1 MEKRT
6 LIAVILSAF
15 FLLAWYAIFPPKP
28 PVTVPVEQVQTLTET
43 TADDKTA
50 DVQAEIPAVVPQL
63 SDIAVD
69 LSSTGNDVTVETDL
83 YKAVFSTKGA
93 VIKYWELKKYKDDGG
108 MPVVLLKKP
117 GIISPLSILFESSNR
132 DLPQS
137 LTYSSTSDG
146 LLLSESGRK
155 EGEITFSYD
164 NSGIAIKKRLI
175 FHNDDYRVD
184 VSIDTS
190 NTPEYMVPVGTEFG
204 IFDMESGMRTHAGP
218 ILLIDAKLEKFQDK
232 DSDKYLTGPIRWI
245 AQEDKYFTAAIMPQT
260 PIIGASFW
268 KETGKAEIGFK
279 LASGKQDLVL
289 YAGPKEYDRLKNL
302 DMGLESIIDFGWFSI
317 VAQPLFWALK
327 FLYKFIG
334 NYGWTIII
342 MTIIIRIP
350 FIPLLQ
356 KSQQSMK
363 KMQKIQPLM
372 AEIKEQFKKDPQRQQ
387 KEIML
392 LYKKHKVNPLGGCLP
407 MLLQIPVFIA
417 LYNVLLQTI
426 ELRGAP
432 FMFWITDL
440 SAKDPFYV
448 LPIVMGASMVVQ
460 QKMTPTTADPMQAKI
475 MMFLPVIFT
484 VMFLNFPSGL
494 VIYWLVNNLLAIGQQ
509 YFVNKQPE

>member
-6 LIAVILSAF
+6 LIAVVLSAF

-28 PVTVPVEQVQTLTET
+28 PVKAPAEQVQTQTET
-43 TADDKTA
+43 KADEKKA
-50 DVQAEIPAVVPQL
+50 DSSLQVTSPAPLLNSITPEISAG
-63 SDIAVD
+63 S
-69 LSSTGNDVTVETDL
+69 DVTVETDL

-93 VIKYWELKKYKDDGG
+93 VIKYWELKKYHDNNG

-117 GIISPLSILFESSNR
+117 GIISPLSILFENSNR

-137 LTYSSTSDG
+137 IIFSPTSDR
-146 LLLSESGRK
+146 LVLSEGRK
-155 EGEITFSYD
+155 EGEITFSYE
-164 NSGIAIKKRLI
+164 NSGVSISKRLL
-175 FHNDDYRVD
+175 FHNDDYKVD
-184 VSIDTS
+184 VSIETA
-190 NTPEYMVPVGTEFG
+190 NTPDYMVPVGTGFG
-204 IFDMESGMRTHAGP
+204 IFDMESSMRTHSGP
-218 ILLIDAKLEKFQDK
+218 ILLIDAKLEKFTDK
-232 DSDKYLTGPIRWI
+232 DSNKYLTGPIRWI

-260 PIIGASFW
+260 PIIGANFW
-268 KETGKAEIGFK
+268 KEADKHEIGFK
-279 LASGKQDLVL
+279 LASGKQNLIL
-289 YAGPKEYDRLKNL
+289 YAGPKEHDRLQNL
-302 DMGLESIIDFGWFSI
+302 NMGLEHIIDFGWFSI

-327 FLYKFIG
+327 YLYRFVG

-363 KMQKIQPLM
+363 KMQKIQPMM
-372 AEIKEQFKKDPQRQQ
+372 AEIKEQYKKDPQRQQ
-387 KEIML
+387 KEMML

-432 FMFWITDL
+432 FTLWITDL
-440 SAKDPFYV
+440 SAKDPYYV

-460 QKMTPTTADPMQAKI
+460 QKMTPTTADPTQAKI
-475 MMFLPVIFT
+475 MMFLPVVFT

-494 VIYWLVNNLLAIGQQ
+494 VVYWFVNNLLAIGQQ

>member
-6 LIAVILSAF
+6 LIAVVLSAF
-15 FLLAWYAIFPPKP
+15 FLLAWYALFPPKQ
-28 PVTVPVEQVQTLTET
+28 PVPIPVVEQTQTET
-43 TADDKTA
+43 AIDENKTEA
-50 DVQAEIPAVVPQL
+50 PGQAPAVVPIL
-63 SDIAVD
+63 SDIAAD
-69 LSSTGNDVTVETDL
+69 ITSTGSDVVVETDL

-93 VIKYWELKKYKDDGG
+93 VIKYWELKQYKDDSG

-117 GIISPLSILFESSNR
+117 GLISPLSILFESSNR
-132 DLPQS
+132 DIPQN
-137 LTYSSTSDG
+137 LIYSSTSDG
-146 LLLSESGRK
+146 LVLSKDRK
-155 EGEITFSYD
+155 KDGEITFSYE
-164 NSGIAIKKRLI
+164 NGGISITKRLT
-175 FHNDDYRVD
+175 FHNNDYRVD
-184 VSIDTS
+184 VSIDTA
-190 NTPEYMVPVGTEFG
+190 NTPDYMIPVGTEFG
-204 IFDMESGMRTHAGP
+204 IFDMEGGQSTHAGP
-218 ILLIDAKLEKFQDK
+218 IYLIESKLEKFTEK
-232 DSDKYLTGPIRWI
+232 DDNKYQTGNIRWI

-260 PIIGASFW
+260 PIIGVNFW
-268 KETGKAEIGFK
+268 KESDKPEIGFK
-279 LASGKQDLVL
+279 LASGKQNLVL

-327 FLYKFIG
+327 YLYKFIG

-363 KMQKIQPLM
+363 KMQKIQPMM
-372 AEIKEQFKKDPQRQQ
+372 AELKEQHKKDPQKQQ

-440 SAKDPFYV
+440 SVKDPFYV

-475 MMFLPVIFT
+475 MMFLPVVFT

-509 YFVNKQPE
+509 YFVNKSPE

>member
-6 LIAVILSAF
+6 LIAVVLSAF
-15 FLLAWYAIFPPKP
+15 FLLAWYALFPPKP
-28 PVTVPVEQVQTLTET
+28 PVTVPVEQVQT
-43 TADDKTA
+43 
-50 DVQAEIPAVVPQL
+50 QAETKIDENKAETPSPVPL
-63 SDIAVD
+63 PTDIVAETA
-69 LSSTGNDVTVETDL
+69 STGSDVIVETDL
-83 YKAVFSTKGA
+83 YKAVLSTKGA
-93 VIKYWELKKYKDDGG
+93 VIKYWELKKYNDDKD

-117 GIISPLSILFESSNR
+117 GAISPLSILFESSNR
-132 DLPQS
+132 DLPQG
-137 LTYSSTSDG
+137 LIYSSTGDR
-146 LLLSESGRK
+146 LVLSEGGIK
-155 EGEITFSYD
+155 DGEITFRYENQGVSI
-164 NSGIAIKKRLI
+164 SKRLI
-175 FHNDDYRVD
+175 FHNDDYKVD
-184 VSIDTS
+184 VSIETA
-190 NTPEYMVPVGTEFG
+190 NTPDYTVPVGTGFG
-204 IFDMESGMRTHAGP
+204 IFDMESGMRTHAGST
-218 ILLIDAKLEKFQDK
+218 LLIDAKLEKFTDK
-232 DSDKYLTGPIRWI
+232 DSNKYLTGPVRWI

-260 PIIGASFW
+260 PVTGASFW
-268 KETGKAEIGFK
+268 KEADRSEIGFK
-279 LASGKQDLVL
+279 LASGRQNLVL
-289 YAGPKEYDRLKNL
+289 YAGPKEHDRLKNL
-302 DMGLESIIDFGWFSI
+302 NMGLEHIIDFGWFSI

-327 FLYKFIG
+327 FLHKYVG

-363 KMQKIQPLM
+363 KMQKIQPMM

-387 KEIML
+387 KEMME

-432 FMFWITDL
+432 FTLWITDL
-440 SAKDPFYV
+440 SLKDPFYI
-448 LPIVMGASMVVQ
+448 LPIVMGLSMVVQ
-460 QKMTPTTADPMQAKI
+460 QKMTPTTMDPTQAKI
-475 MMFLPVIFT
+475 MMFLPIVFT

-494 VIYWLVNNLLAIGQQ
+494 VIYWFVNNLLAIGQQ